1 MKRIAILCILLLML
15 TSPALAETI
24 SRVAAII
31 NDEIITTYQL
41 EKAVAEER
49 KANNLGEL
57 SATVLQRLR
66 SQLLERMID
75 EKLLT
80 QRTKELG
87 ITVQDDELEAAVSD
101 VQNQNNLTREQL
113 INALSAQ
120 GMDFEV
126 YRENLRQEIL
136 RYKLI
141 GREVN
146 SKVEVTNKQIQQ
158 YFEEHSDDYKVDPT
172 VHLKR
177 ISLNIPEGATEQQR
191 AAVNDLA
198 EAVREKLTVE
208 KEPFDAVLASLG
220 NSADGDDM
228 GALEEEALLPVF
240 QEALRGLKIGEV
252 STPVEAAGRL
262 HLFFVADRNSGEA
275 TLSDE
280 NKEMIEQ
287 LLRKENTEKRFNEWA
302 AELRE
307 QAHVKILL

>member
-1 MKRIAILCILLLML
+1 MKRITILCILLLML
-15 TSPALAETI
+15 AGPALAETV

-31 NDEIITTYQL
+31 NDEVITTYQL

-57 SATVLQRLR
+57 SGTALQRLQ
-66 SQLLERMID
+66 SQILERMID

-87 ITVQDDELEAAVSD
+87 ITVQDDELESAVTD

-113 INALSAQ
+113 ISALSAQ
-120 GMDFEV
+120 GMDFDA

-158 YFEEHSDDYKVDPT
+158 YFEEHSDEYKVDPT

-177 ISLNIPEGATEQQR
+177 ISLNIPEGATEEQR

-208 KEPFDAVLASLG
+208 NEPFDAVLASLG

-228 GALEEEALLPVF
+228 GALEEEALLPIF
-240 QEALRGLKIGEV
+240 QEALKGLKIGEV
-252 STPVEAAGRL
+252 STPVKAADRL

-280 NKEMIEQ
+280 IKEKIEQ
-287 LLRKENTEKRFNEWA
+287 LLKKENTEKRFNEWA